1 MMRFTMVSECVQ
13 RRFEE
18 RLDRADAAVDSDEW
32 LVIRELARDVLDL
45 DPENVDA
52 AGLLEM
58 AERRPASLPY
68 GSLPD
73 RHLPRGGEDGV
84 ARSPQSY
91 LPGEQLPRGGGEEQR
106 PHPQPSPEMG
116 EGARASQDS
125 AGGRRLRVG
134 GRD

>member
-18 RLDRADAAVDSDEW
+18 RLDRADAAIDGDEW
-32 LVIRELARDVLDL
+32 VVVRELARDVLDL

-52 AGLLEM
+52 GGLLEM
-58 AERRPASLPY
+58 ALLRPASLPY
-68 GSLPD
+68 GSLPV
-73 RHLPRGGEDGV
+73 RHLPRGGEEG
-84 ARSPQSY
+84 AAPSP
-91 LPGEQLPRGGGEEQR
+91 L
-106 PHPQPSPEMG
+106 PSPEMG
-116 EGARASQDS
+116 EGARASQGS